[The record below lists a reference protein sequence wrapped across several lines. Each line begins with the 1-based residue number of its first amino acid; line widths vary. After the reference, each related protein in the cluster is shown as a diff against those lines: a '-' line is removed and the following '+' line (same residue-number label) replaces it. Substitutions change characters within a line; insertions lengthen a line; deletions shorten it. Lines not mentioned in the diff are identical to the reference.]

1 MKKILRVT
9 ISLVL
14 VAAII
19 LSTGIKV
26 EAAKRAKPKLT
37 KYRKQAERIEEKN
50 HLNVIDTSDLTYK
63 MITHRKGKIL
73 VERVIGKVKN
83 NKGDGQVLNNGDNTE
98 YNYICYKNHIDC
110 KKGDIIVTY
119 VLYNPENNI
128 EDDIIARWDYKLKK

>member
-63 MITHRKGKIL
+63 MITRRKGKIL